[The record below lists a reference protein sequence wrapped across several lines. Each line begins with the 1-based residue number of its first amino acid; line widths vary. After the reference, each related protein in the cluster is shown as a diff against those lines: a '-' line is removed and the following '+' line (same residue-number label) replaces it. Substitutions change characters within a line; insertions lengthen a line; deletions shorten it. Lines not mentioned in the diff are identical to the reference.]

1 MSSTLLTL
9 HITTFYLNK
18 RLAQTFSRTHHS
30 FPSTIP
36 SELSLSFPNTILVEL
51 PQNFF
56 YQMCCNRPD
65 CMDWNGSGPQVS
77 NMWQYSHGQR
87 RMMMKWVRFPLPL
100 ISKNGAFQDSKQ
112 SWVDFAGKLTL
123 KKLGCASLVF
133 QTVTFFISI
142 RWRLKLKYNIT

>member
-1 MSSTLLTL
+1 MPHFVLNIRPNANIRSLFRKICFAALTVECQAFFKCFVDHTYTGLVTYSLARLLHFIALVGFHYNFCQPLSSTLLTL

-65 CMDWNGSGPQVS
+65 CMD
-77 NMWQYSHGQR
+77 
-87 RMMMKWVRFPLPL
+87 
-100 ISKNGAFQDSKQ
+100 
-112 SWVDFAGKLTL
+112 
-123 KKLGCASLVF
+123 
-133 QTVTFFISI
+133 
-142 RWRLKLKYNIT
+142 